1 MKQVRKGGREELGFR
16 ESPAS
21 KMLIEK
27 MYIYFI
33 CLSNSAALPVSL
45 LAVGAGA
52 GEAAEMQKLPMV
64 CTENP

>member
-1 MKQVRKGGREELGFR
+1 
-16 ESPAS
+16 
-21 KMLIEK
+21 

>member
-1 MKQVRKGGREELGFR
+1 MKQVRKGGREELGYR

-21 KMLIEK
+21 KMHIEK

-52 GEAAEMQKLPMV
+52 GEAAIIQILSKS
-64 CTENP
+64 C